1 MAMLCP
7 LERTCFV
14 SSSPIKSLLPM
25 LLASVQPSNY
35 PTQNQSNGNTL
46 RQSRRLLFGC
56 SPLRGTGGGDRKY
69 FRKKERLEMGK
80 PNSLQPFVL
89 AALPAYRSVPLFG
102 YWQRYAKY
110 LEYPNLLPTF
120 VGAPFGWK
128 YSPLYFVPKC
138 GLSDKPKEEGFRPL

>member
-1 MAMLCP
+1 MELYP
-7 LERTCFV
+7 
-14 SSSPIKSLLPM
+14 SSLFQMTKS
-25 LLASVQPSNY
+25 
-35 PTQNQSNGNTL
+35 NTL
-46 RQSRRLLFGC
+46 RQSRSLLFGC
-56 SPLRGTGGGDRKY
+56 SPLGDGRGDRKY

-89 AALPAYRSVPLFG
+89 AALSAYRSVPLFG